1 MKDQLG
7 HVRAKCCREIDAGK
21 QKPYRKRMA
30 AAVARSGRD
39 QRRQC
44 ASERVRDPRG
54 SSQQERSSHGVSE

>member
-1 MKDQLG
+1 LG
-7 HVRAKCCREIDAGK
+7 HARARCCREIDAGK

-44 ASERVRDPRG
+44 ASERVGIREVLTAR
-54 SSQQERSSHGVSE
+54 EVLTE

>member
-1 MKDQLG
+1 MG
-7 HVRAKCCREIDAGK
+7 HARARCCREIDAGK

-44 ASERVRDPRG
+44 ASERVGIR
-54 SSQQERSSHGVSE
+54 EVLTE